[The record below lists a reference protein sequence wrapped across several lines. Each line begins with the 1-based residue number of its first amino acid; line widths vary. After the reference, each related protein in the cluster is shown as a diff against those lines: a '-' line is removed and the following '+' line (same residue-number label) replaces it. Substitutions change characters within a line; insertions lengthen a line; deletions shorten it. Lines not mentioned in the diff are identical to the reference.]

1 MDRAK
6 HMAKV
11 NQHPPVHNEIWM
23 VNGQETGF
31 CRVPNSLANKKKIG
45 FIGVLK
51 KITPS
56 PTLIVYPVN

>member
-11 NQHPPVHNEIWM
+11 NQHPPVHNERWM

-31 CRVPNSLANKKKIG
+31 CRVPNSLANQI
-45 FIGVLK
+45 FVLDLLEFLRNH
-51 KITPS
+51 TQSNPYFV
-56 PTLIVYPVN
+56 PC